1 MLYRVLLP
9 LIALLAISG
18 VAVAADVTTNIDND
32 RAEDIVSLSGVMGIS
47 IQVKQ
52 QAEAAYSELATDSHG
67 EVATDIYKE
76 SAENS
81 AQKRR
86 LLMSLSDWS
95 QPALAERFQQVL
107 NTYSDDEQRA
117 LLALLQESL
126 MAQARHAEEV
136 ALSEQNTQAYQ
147 DYLTRLERYPP
158 GRARAQRV
166 DKLVKAMQMERW
178 ITKANEAV
186 SKGSTVALSGSV
198 NGAADEVEGKVG
210 AEVERAV
217 RYFLFYAYRRISNPE
232 MDQLVRLWS
241 EPLMQRW
248 LNDAFKALPGEVS
261 VAPTD
266 SEY

>member
-9 LIALLAISG
+9 LIALWAISG

-52 QAEAAYSELATDSHG
+52 QAEAAFS

-117 LLALLQESL
+117 LLALLQDPL

-136 ALSEQNTQAYQ
+136 ALSEQNTQVYQ

-166 DKLVKAMQMERW
+166 DKLAKAMQMERW

-198 NGAADEVEGKVG
+198 NGAVNGAAVG
-210 AEVERAV
+210 DKAGAKVERAV

-261 VAPTD
+261 AAPTD

>member
-1 MLYRVLLP
+1 VLYRVLLP
-9 LIALLAISG
+9 LIALWAISG

-52 QAEAAYSELATDSHG
+52 QAEAAFS
-67 EVATDIYKE
+67 EVATDIYEE

-117 LLALLQESL
+117 LLVLLQDPL

-136 ALSEQNTQAYQ
+136 ALSEQNTQVYQ

-166 DKLVKAMQMERW
+166 DKLAKAMQMERW

-198 NGAADEVEGKVG
+198 NGAVNGAADGDKAG
-210 AEVERAV
+210 AKVERAV

-232 MDQLVRLWS
+232 MDQLARLWS

-261 VAPTD
+261 AAPTD

>member
-1 MLYRVLLP
+1 VLYRVLLP

-18 VAVAADVTTNIDND
+18 VAVAADVTTNTDNE
-32 RAEDIVSLSGVMGIS
+32 RADDIVSLSGVMGIS

-52 QAEAAYSELATDSHG
+52 QAEAAFS

-86 LLMSLSDWS
+86 LLMSLSGWS

-117 LLALLQESL
+117 LLALLQDPL

-166 DKLVKAMQMERW
+166 NNLAKAMQMERW

-198 NGAADEVEGKVG
+198 NGAVNGAADGDNAGGKVG
-210 AEVERAV
+210 RAI

-232 MDQLVRLWS
+232 MDQLARLWS

-261 VAPTD
+261 AAPTD

>member
-32 RAEDIVSLSGVMGIS
+32 RPEDIVSLSGVMGIS

-52 QAEAAYSELATDSHG
+52 QAEAAFF
-67 EVATDIYKE
+67 EVAADIYKE
-76 SAENS
+76 SAESS

-95 QPALAERFQQVL
+95 QPALAERFQRVL

-117 LLALLQESL
+117 LLALLQDPL

>member
-1 MLYRVLLP
+1 VLYRVLLP
-9 LIALLAISG
+9 LIALLAIRG
-18 VAVAADVTTNIDND
+18 VAVAADVKTNIDND
-32 RAEDIVSLSGVMGIS
+32 RADDIVSLSGVMGIS
-47 IQVKQ
+47 IQVQQ
-52 QAEAAYSELATDSHG
+52 QAEVTFSEVATDSHG

-107 NTYSDDEQRA
+107 NTYSDDELRA
-117 LLALLQESL
+117 LLALLQDPL

-166 DKLVKAMQMERW
+166 DKLAKAMQMERW

-198 NGAADEVEGKVG
+198 NGAAAGDKVG
-210 AEVERAV
+210 GKVERAV
-217 RYFLFYAYRRISNPE
+217 RYFLFYAYRRISNTE
-232 MDQLVRLWS
+232 MDQLARLWS

-248 LNDAFKALPGEVS
+248 FNDAFEALPGEVS
-261 VAPTD
+261 AAPTD

>member
-18 VAVAADVTTNIDND
+18 VAVAADVTTNMDND
-32 RAEDIVSLSGVMGIS
+32 RAGDIVSLSGVMGIS

-52 QAEAAYSELATDSHG
+52 QAEAAFF

-86 LLMSLSDWS
+86 LFMSLSDWS

-117 LLALLQESL
+117 LLVLLQDPL

-136 ALSEQNTQAYQ
+136 ALSEQNTRAYQ

-166 DKLVKAMQMERW
+166 NKLAKAIQMERW

-186 SKGSTVALSGSV
+186 SKEGAVAL
-198 NGAADEVEGKVG
+198 
-210 AEVERAV
+210 ERAV
-217 RYFLFYAYRRISNPE
+217 TGATFGDKTSEAVHYFLFYAYRRISNPE

-261 VAPTD
+261 AATTD